1 MESFDDWSYL
11 QVHLWRSTSRKMTYP
26 LFFCASFYMSGA
38 VCMVMV
44 IGFYLVMPN
53 PVPVCNDNYYDDSD
67 DNRVD
72 GDGIG

>member
-1 MESFDDWSYL
+1 MRGL
-11 QVHLWRSTSRKMTYP
+11 PPPTVHLVPSHTQPCPRLQMITMTMTMV
-26 LFFCASFYMSGA
+26 L
-38 VCMVMV
+38 VIMVMV
-44 IGFYLVMPN
+44 IVLYAVMPN